1 VEQVVSDLLH
11 FEDYAAGQVIDLGTY
26 AVTAAEIR
34 EFASEFD
41 PLPFH
46 LDEAAARAS
55 LLGGLAASGWHV
67 CSMLMRMIA
76 DSWLNKSASMGSNGV
91 SEVKWLKPVFAGET
105 LSGRV
110 TIVSKRVSSKRP
122 EMGIFE
128 CLFELFNQEG
138 VKKTEMTAVVFMRVK
153 AA

>member
-1 VEQVVSDLLH
+1 MAELLH
-11 FEDYAAGQVIDLGTY
+11 FEDFAVGQVIDLDTY
-26 AVTAAEIR
+26 AVTAEEIR

-41 PLPFH
+41 PQLFH
-46 LDEAAARAS
+46 LDEAAGKAS

-67 CSMLMRMIA
+67 CAMMMRMIA
-76 DSWLNKSASMGSNGV
+76 DTWLNKSASMGSNGV
-91 SEVKWLKPVFAGET
+91 SEVKWLKPVIAGET

-128 CLFELFNQEG
+128 CLFELFDGAGE
-138 VKKTEMTAVVFMRVK
+138 KKTEMLAVVFMRVK
-153 AA
+153 AAC

>member
-1 VEQVVSDLLH
+1 VSDLLH
-11 FEDYAAGQVIDLGTY
+11 FEDYAAGQVIDLGSY

>member
-1 VEQVVSDLLH
+1 MAELLH
-11 FEDYAAGQVIDLGTY
+11 FEDFAVGQVIDLGSHV
-26 AVTAAEIR
+26 VTAAEIR

-41 PLPFH
+41 PQPFH
-46 LDEAAARAS
+46 LDEAAGSAS

-67 CSMLMRMIA
+67 CSIFMRMIA
-76 DSWLNKSASMGSNGV
+76 VSWLNKSASMGSNGV
-91 SEVKWLKPVFAGET
+91 SEVKWLKPVLAGET
-105 LSGRV
+105 LSGSV

-128 CLFELFNQEG
+128 CLFELFNQAGE
-138 VKKTEMTAVVFMRVK
+138 KKTEMMAVVFMRVK

>member
-1 VEQVVSDLLH
+1 MAELLY
-11 FEDYAAGQVIDLGTY
+11 FENFAEGQVIDLGSY

-34 EFASEFD
+34 EFAGEFD
-41 PLPFH
+41 TQPFH
-46 LDEAAARAS
+46 LDEAAGSAS

-76 DSWLNKSASMGSNGV
+76 VSWLNKSASMGSNGV
-91 SEVKWLKPVFAGET
+91 SEVKWLKPVLAGET

-110 TIVSKRVSSKRP
+110 TILTKRISSKRP
-122 EMGIFE
+122 ELGIFE
-128 CLFELFNQEG
+128 CLFELFNESG
-138 VKKTEMTAVVFMRVK
+138 MKKTEMTAMVFMRVK

>member
-1 VEQVVSDLLH
+1 MSELLH
-11 FEDYAAGQVIDLGTY
+11 FEDYAVGQVIDLGTY

-46 LDEAAARAS
+46 LDEDAGRAS

-76 DSWLNKSASMGSNGV
+76 VSWLNKSASMGSNGV

-110 TIVSKRVSSKRP
+110 TIVSRRVSSKRP

>member
-1 VEQVVSDLLH
+1 MSDLLH

-110 TIVSKRVSSKRP
+110 TIVSKRVSSRRP

>member
-1 VEQVVSDLLH
+1 M
-11 FEDYAAGQVIDLGTY
+11 GQVIDLGSC

-34 EFASEFD
+34 EFAREFD
-41 PLPFH
+41 PQPFH
-46 LDEAAARAS
+46 LDEAAGSAS
-55 LLGGLAASGWHV
+55 ILGGLAASGWHV

-76 DSWLNKSASMGSNGV
+76 VSWLNKSASMGSNGV
-91 SEVKWLKPVFAGET
+91 SEVKWLKPVLAGET
-105 LSGRV
+105 LSGSA
-110 TIVSKRVSSKRP
+110 TIVSNRVSSKRP

-128 CLFELFNQEG
+128 CFFELFNQEG

>member
-1 VEQVVSDLLH
+1 MAELLH
-11 FEDYAAGQVIDLGTY
+11 FEDFAVGQVIDLGSY

-41 PLPFH
+41 PQPFH
-46 LDEAAARAS
+46 LDEAAGRAS

-67 CSMLMRMIA
+67 CAMFMRLLA
-76 DSWLNKSASMGSNGV
+76 DGWLNKSASMGSNGV
-91 SEVKWLKPVFAGET
+91 PEVKWLKPVLAGEV

-110 TIVSKRVSSKRP
+110 TILTKRVSSKRP
-122 EMGIFE
+122 EMGIFQ
-128 CLFELFNQEG
+128 CLFELFNQAG

>member
-110 TIVSKRVSSKRP
+110 TIVSKRVSSRRP

>member
-1 VEQVVSDLLH
+1 MAGLLH
-11 FEDYAAGQVIDLGTY
+11 FEDFEVGQVIDLGTY

-41 PLPFH
+41 PQPFH
-46 LDEAAARAS
+46 LDEAAGAAS

-67 CSMLMRMIA
+67 CSMMMRMIA
-76 DSWLNKSASMGSNGV
+76 DGWLNKSASMGSNGV
-91 SEVKWLKPVFAGET
+91 SEVKWLKPVLAGET
-105 LSGRV
+105 LSARV
-110 TIVSKRVSSKRP
+110 TILSKRISSKRP

-128 CLFELFNQEG
+128 CLFELFNSAGE
-138 VKKTEMTAVVFMRVK
+138 KKTEMTAVVFMRVK

>member
-11 FEDYAAGQVIDLGTY
+11 FEDYAAGQVIDLGSY

-110 TIVSKRVSSKRP
+110 TIVSKRVSSRRP

>member
-1 VEQVVSDLLH
+1 MGELLH
-11 FEDYAAGQVIDLGTY
+11 FEDFDVGQVIDLGSY
-26 AVTAAEIR
+26 AVTAEEIR
-34 EFASEFD
+34 EFAIEFD
-41 PLPFH
+41 PQPFH
-46 LDEAAARAS
+46 LDEAAGRAS

-67 CSMLMRMIA
+67 CAMFMRLLA
-76 DSWLNKSASMGSNGV
+76 VGWLNKTHSMGSNGV
-91 SEVKWLKPVFAGET
+91 PEVKWLKPVLAGEV
-105 LSGRV
+105 LSGSV

-122 EMGIFE
+122 EMGIFQ